1 MYAQNPCCAYI
12 FCSIII
18 ETRPTED
25 KNYLIVSGC
34 QCALCIL
41 PTQTISI
48 LELTLIDNQIDTNCF
63 KKTFN
68 MKPTHFVKIT
78 IPCQSAE
85 EMLQAKEAVL
95 FHLETLNPEF
105 TTKGTTLTAKVVP
118 LDPKLF
124 YPDEACDIIRQTLAQ
139 SLTFNHSWTCTLHTQ
154 SLN

>member
-48 LELTLIDNQIDTNCF
+48 LELTLIDDPIDTNCL

-78 IPCQSAE
+78 IPCQSVE
-85 EMLQAKEAVL
+85 ELQKAKEAVL

-105 TTKGTTLTAKVVP
+105 SAEGTTLTAKVIP
-118 LDPKLF
+118 LDPQLF
-124 YPDEACDIIRQTLAQ
+124 LPDEACDIIRQTLAQ
-139 SLTFNHSWTCTLHTQ
+139 SLTFNHCWTCTLHTI
-154 SLN
+154 N